1 MARPWKVSP
10 LAWEDLV
17 RPMPS
22 LAVGA
27 TAAHP
32 NLFPEGL
39 EIGRRDAPRNQYL
52 GLVLTRPKED
62 TFVLGLNYFDTIDG
76 GDNEDM
82 YRLDTTT
89 FELKPYMGRS
99 FEREYPEYAG
109 HHRAAKPYLRKPP
122 ND

>member
-1 MARPWKVSP
+1 MARTRKVDP
-10 LAWEDLV
+10 QAWEDLI
-17 RPMPS
+17 RPTPS

-27 TAAHP
+27 TTAHP
-32 NLFPEGL
+32 NLFPDGL
-39 EIGRRDAPRNQYL
+39 EIGRRDATRNHL
-52 GLVLTRPKED
+52 GLVLTRPREEI
-62 TFVLGLNYFDTIDG
+62 FVLGLNYFDTIDD

-99 FEREYPEYAG
+99 FESDYPEYAG

-122 ND
+122 TG